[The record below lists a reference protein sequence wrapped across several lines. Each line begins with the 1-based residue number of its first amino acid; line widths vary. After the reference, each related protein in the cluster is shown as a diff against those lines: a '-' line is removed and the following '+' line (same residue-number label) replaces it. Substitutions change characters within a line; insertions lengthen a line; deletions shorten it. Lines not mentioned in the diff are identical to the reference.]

1 MALSSMGFMGREFQS
16 THPRGVRQDEAS
28 AIIDVLQFQST
39 HPRGVRLMEER
50 TTAYDE
56 LQFQSTH
63 PRGVRRGHVA
73 ALQAFLLGFNP
84 RTRVGCD
91 ANCVTIGYGTN
102 LVSIHAPAWGAT
114 SRFFETSAYE
124 KVSIHAPAWG
134 ATQ

>member
-63 PRGVRRGHVA
+63 PRGVR
-73 ALQAFLLGFNP
+73 LFPCFIQ
-84 RTRVGCD
+84 
-91 ANCVTIGYGTN
+91 
-102 LVSIHAPAWGAT
+102 
-114 SRFFETSAYE
+114 
-124 KVSIHAPAWG
+124 
-134 ATQ
+134 